1 LGWKENPTAG
11 GASIEACDEART
23 RGGVNPQS
31 VERVQVRK
39 KSIGL
44 FPVTVNPRSQALSS
58 CSTSRDVVKYGQL
71 LPPPTVLS
79 LGILFCSTH
88 ARGLLASNYL
98 NLIAVGWGYNTLDVI
113 FSAIICH
120 MVQPKFQIAN
130 EANSHVSHVLN
141 GHPTLGFPRYGIGL
155 GIPEPPRAGGSR
167 AWNSASRKI
176 NSSRGRGDPLP
187 RRQTCRRVK
196 SLWDRINYFA
206 LGKKNS
212 SSSSWAWRRRCIY

>member
-1 LGWKENPTAG
+1 
-11 GASIEACDEART
+11 
-23 RGGVNPQS
+23 
-31 VERVQVRK
+31 
-39 KSIGL
+39 
-44 FPVTVNPRSQALSS
+44 
-58 CSTSRDVVKYGQL
+58 
-71 LPPPTVLS
+71 VLS

-130 EANSHVSHVLN
+130 EANSHVVN

-176 NSSRGRGDPLP
+176 NSSGIPHVAEEIP
-187 RRQTCRRVK
+187 CRDAKLAGESKV
-196 SLWDRINYFA
+196 YGTA
-206 LGKKNS
+206 
-212 SSSSWAWRRRCIY
+212 